1 MKVKLAA
8 GLLVLASTIT
18 GVAQA
23 SPNVRGS
30 HNVRSSQ
37 VVVKEAHAPRRVQIE
52 RAEAVKPASRASCNG
67 PDSAPRRAS

>member
-30 HNVRSSQ
+30 HVG
-37 VVVKEAHAPRRVQIE
+37 KETHATRQPQSERV
-52 RAEAVKPASRASCNG
+52 EAVKPASRCLLYTSDAA
-67 PDSAPRRAS
+67 DE